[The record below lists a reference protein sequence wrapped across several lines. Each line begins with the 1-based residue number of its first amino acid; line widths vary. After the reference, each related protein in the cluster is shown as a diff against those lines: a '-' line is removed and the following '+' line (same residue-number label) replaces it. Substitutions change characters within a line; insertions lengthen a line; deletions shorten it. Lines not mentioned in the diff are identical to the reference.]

1 MKLIMYL
8 LVIIAELSIVV
19 RMKDLS
25 IEKRPHSDILQ
36 IEFSKEDGTLCYP
49 LLYCAPHMAH
59 VNKSR
64 LELFT

>member
-36 IEFSKEDGTLCYP
+36 IEFCKEDGTLCYP
-49 LLYCAPHMAH
+49 LLYYAPHMAH
-59 VNKSR
+59 VNKAR